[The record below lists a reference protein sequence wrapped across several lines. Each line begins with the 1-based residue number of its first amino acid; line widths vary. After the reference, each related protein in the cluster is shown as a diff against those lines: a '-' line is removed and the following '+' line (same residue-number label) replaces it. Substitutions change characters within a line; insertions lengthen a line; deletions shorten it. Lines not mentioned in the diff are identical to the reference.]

1 MSEVKS
7 MTKENGKTTLSKKT
21 EKEQDLLKKIA
32 YHEVYSTAYK
42 LSLAKILLVKGA
54 KAASKAAVKG
64 GKFIKTKYVEVKE
77 HREDKRAEKRADKRD
92 E

>member
-1 MSEVKS
+1 VKA
-7 MTKENGKTTLSKKT
+7 MTKENEKSQPIPKKT
-21 EKEQDLLKKIA
+21 EKEQELLKKIA

-64 GKFIKTKYVEVKE
+64 GKFVKSKYVEVKE
-77 HREDKRAEKRADKRD
+77 KKAHNSEK
-92 E
+92 

>member
-1 MSEVKS
+1 
-7 MTKENGKTTLSKKT
+7 MTKENDHDNDKLQHISKKT
-21 EKEQDLLKKIA
+21 EKEQELLKKIA

-64 GKFIKTKYVEVKE
+64 GKFVKSKYVEVKE
-77 HREDKRAEKRADKRD
+77 KKAHNSEK
-92 E
+92 

>member
-1 MSEVKS
+1 
-7 MTKENGKTTLSKKT
+7 MTKENDSDKMQPHPKKT
-21 EKEQDLLKKIA
+21 EKEQELLKKIA

-64 GKFIKTKYVEVKE
+64 GKFVKSKYVEVKE
-77 HREDKRAEKRADKRD
+77 NRADKRD
-92 E
+92 K